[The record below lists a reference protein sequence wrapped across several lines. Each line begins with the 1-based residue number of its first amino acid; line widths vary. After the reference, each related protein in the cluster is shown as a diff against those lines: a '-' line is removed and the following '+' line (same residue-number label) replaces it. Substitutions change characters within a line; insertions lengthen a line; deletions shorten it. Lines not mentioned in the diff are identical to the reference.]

1 MNERTEEALRVILD
15 ILDNYDD
22 TYYTKS
28 EITKRVLESSIN
40 EIIEFTDIITRDIN
54 RIREIIDQLLNEECD
69 NG

>member
-28 EITKRVLESSIN
+28 EITKRVLESSID